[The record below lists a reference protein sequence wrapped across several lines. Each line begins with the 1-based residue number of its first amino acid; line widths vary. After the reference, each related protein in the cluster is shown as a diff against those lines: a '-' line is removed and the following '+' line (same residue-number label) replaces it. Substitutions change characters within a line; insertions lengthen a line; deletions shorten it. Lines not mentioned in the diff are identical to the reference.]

1 MMGMD
6 IALGFLAGVVS
17 CLTPGALLLLP
28 LIPAAVGARD
38 RLGVIALTI
47 GLGLALV
54 LTGTVGSLFA
64 FDAIML
70 RKIVCT
76 LLLLQGMILMKA
88 STVERFATITG
99 GLGREFASPGGASL
113 NRAFRL
119 MVLALFVGANWLHP
133 GQSPTLMKASLMVV
147 ARMNTAVAVG
157 TLFAFGMGA
166 AAPWILLGRIIR
178 LGLRPVATG
187 GMDGMTGKRIL
198 GVTFLIVAVLGISGL
213 DATLA
218 QSLNTILP
226 AWTKKM
232 AVTF

>member
-17 CLTPGALLLLP
+17 CLTPEALLLLP
-28 LIPAAVGARD
+28 LLPAAVGARD
-38 RLGVIALTI
+38 RLGVTAIAI

-70 RKIVCT
+70 RKVVCA
-76 LLLLQGMILMKA
+76 LLLLQGMILMRA

-99 GLGREFASPGGASL
+99 GLGTEFASPGAASL
-113 NRAFRL
+113 NRALRL
-119 MVLALFVGANWLHP
+119 MVLALLVGANWLHP
-133 GQSPTLMKASLMVV
+133 VLGPALGKASMMVV

-157 TLFAFGMGA
+157 TLFVFGMGA
-166 AAPWILLGRIIR
+166 AAPWILSGRIVR
-178 LGLRPVATG
+178 LVLHRIAAG
-187 GMDGMTGKRIL
+187 GMDGMAGKRIL
-198 GVTFLIVAVLGISGL
+198 GLTFLVVAILGISGL

-218 QSLNTILP
+218 HSLDAILP